1 MLNLSLKQRNFCWL
15 WIGQTFIYCA
25 GQFWFVALTWLVLQK
40 TGSGIALGTVL
51 MAAAIPRGILMLV
64 GGAISDRFPPNT
76 IAAIATATNTILS
89 GSLTLLLLTNTFN
102 LYGIILL
109 SGLFGISE
117 AFLYP
122 ATLALLPRIIR
133 KSRLA
138 GSNAWMQGSEQISNV
153 LGPALAGT
161 AIGIFG
167 LTTAFTLNTALFAIG
182 AGCIYLV
189 RIRQP
194 IITVPLEP
202 HTLTREIWEG
212 VRYAGQRPGI
222 RISLLLIAMINFAI
236 LGPIVVGVAE
246 LVTNRLGG
254 DATTFGYLQAAYGV
268 GALVGVWIASQLSA
282 IKQLQTP
289 LVFLATFLGTGLI
302 ALGFVF
308 HTWTAVA
315 IILSMGIGGGIIG
328 VLALTWL
335 QQETAIVMQGRMMS
349 LVMFAAVALDP
360 FSQAISGVLL
370 DISLT
375 GLFLAAGT
383 TMLITALV
391 SLLNRTGAR
400 SLYVLDEKFGI
411 AS

>member
-1 MLNLSLKQRNFCWL
+1 MFNSSLKQPNFRWL
-15 WIGQTFIYCA
+15 WVGQTFIYCA
-25 GQFWFVALTWLVLQK
+25 GQFWFVALTWLILQK

-76 IAAIATATNTILS
+76 IAAIATAANTILS

-102 LYGIILL
+102 LYGIILI

-138 GSNAWMQGSEQISNV
+138 QANAWMQGSEQISNV

-182 AGCIYLV
+182 ASCIYLV

-222 RISLLLIAMINFAI
+222 RISLRLIAMINFAI

-246 LVTNRLGG
+246 LVTSRLGG

-268 GALVGVWIASQLSA
+268 GALVGVWIASQLGA

-289 LVFLATFLGTGLI
+289 LVCLATFLGTGLI

-308 HTWTAVA
+308 HTWTAA
-315 IILSMGIGGGIIG
+315 TIILSMGIGGGIVG

-335 QQETAIVMQGRMMS
+335 QQETAIAMQGRMMS

-383 TMLITALV
+383 TMLITAFV
-391 SLLNRTGAR
+391 SWLNRTGDR
-400 SLYVLDEKFGI
+400 SL
-411 AS
+411 